1 MTFILV
7 QVHYGSPSFL
17 CTCLRDYIWCVSS
30 SEQWYQIKF
39 SFWCG
44 NPYQTTSIVE
54 TEYNCQ
60 NKPHMNFITCKCKC
74 KCCGS
79 ILSLVRFLFSF
90 VNINR
95 IAKFPLAKNADLV
108 TQSFMSSHDNVKK
121 QIMVKFHITD
131 ICACSHTLK
140 SNSLYESN
148 KVGNEKFWPA
158 LP

>member
-1 MTFILV
+1 
-7 QVHYGSPSFL
+7 
-17 CTCLRDYIWCVSS
+17 
-30 SEQWYQIKF
+30 
-39 SFWCG
+39 
-44 NPYQTTSIVE
+44 
-54 TEYNCQ
+54 
-60 NKPHMNFITCKCKC
+60 MNFITCKCKC

-148 KVGNEKFWPA
+148 KVGNEKF
-158 LP
+158 